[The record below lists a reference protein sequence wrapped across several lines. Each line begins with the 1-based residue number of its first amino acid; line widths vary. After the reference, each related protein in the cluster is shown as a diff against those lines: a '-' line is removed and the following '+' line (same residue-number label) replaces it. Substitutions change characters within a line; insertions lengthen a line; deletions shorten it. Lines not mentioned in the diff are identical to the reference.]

1 MTEHTNVVLSLSVS
15 PIMITLGIIMIYDIY
30 MNLTKTMTT
39 GNINRF
45 LILMLDIIGL
55 MGAIVSIAWSSAY
68 MMHYDDTFTKN
79 VAIAFDV
86 ISLGVGI
93 VLVIYRIQQTRTKE

>member
-1 MTEHTNVVLSLSVS
+1 
-15 PIMITLGIIMIYDIY
+15 MIYDMY
-30 MNLTKTMTT
+30 VNLTKTMTT